1 MRIETWWMANRLA
14 ASDLFQHELE
24 TTMAAVA
31 SAPTLGPVSA
41 ADYEFPDV
49 RRVLLRR
56 TRYHVYYR
64 VIADV
69 LEVLAIWHAARGEGP
84 TLG

>member
-1 MRIETWWMANRLA
+1 MRIETWWTANRRA
-14 ASDLFQHELE
+14 APDLSQRELE
-24 TTMAAVA
+24 TTIAAVA
-31 SAPTLGPVSA
+31 SAPTLGAVSA
-41 ADYEFPDV
+41 VDEEFPDV

-64 VIADV
+64 VIGDV
-69 LEVLAIWHAARGEGP
+69 LEVLAIWHTARGEGP